1 MSYGLRESI
10 KRIAKGSYGQ
20 EEELPE
26 GMDRPIDCSSGINP
40 YGCSQTVKELI
51 RDFHWEH
58 FHYYPGSSAGIKASI
73 AEYWQEVADIDSR
86 HIHLASG
93 SIGAIY
99 TINKMFLSEQSTVYG
114 YSPQFVD
121 YINDVKSLGSDYECY
136 LLDPEENFAFNMER
150 FIEGM
155 DRSRDLFYIDNPN
168 NPTGQILDLH
178 TLEEILK
185 RAKALNRPV
194 IIDEAY
200 GDFMDLDRSAI
211 SLIHD
216 YDNLFVIRT
225 FSKGFGL
232 AGIRAGYL
240 VTSPRLGRYY
250 SVVSNPYEMNAIAR
264 MVVMAVLKDHGFIKD
279 SRERVRRDKEKLLRE
294 LGDFSL
300 LETDG
305 GVPIM
310 TIGHPDPQ
318 VDLRALLLKYGI
330 LSVSGAEFIG
340 LGRNYARIRLPGDI
354 QPLLEKF
361 KLIHRDES
369 FGSF

>member
-58 FHYYPGSSAGIKASI
+58 FHYYPGSSAGVKASI

-240 VTSPRLGRYY
+240 VTSPRLGGIQRGI
-250 SVVSNPYEMNAIAR
+250 NPYEMNAIAR

-279 SRERVRRDKEKLLRE
+279 SRREFEGIRKSCLGAGIFPVRNRW
-294 LGDFSL
+294 
-300 LETDG
+300 